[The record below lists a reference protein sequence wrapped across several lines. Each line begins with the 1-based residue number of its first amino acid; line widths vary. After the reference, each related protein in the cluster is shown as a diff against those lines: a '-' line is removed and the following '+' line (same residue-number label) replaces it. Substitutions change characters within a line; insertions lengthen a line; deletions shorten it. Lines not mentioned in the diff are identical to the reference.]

1 MLKSYILILIA
12 SLIFIPSEQ
21 KKKITFL
28 SGDSLVV
35 TADIYV
41 ANEDYPYIVLCHQ
54 EGSSRGEYNETAL
67 KFMKFNFNCLAVDL
81 RSGNNSNYVRNETAR
96 RAMQTFKPS
105 LFLDAEND
113 IEAAIE
119 YAYNLNNQNV
129 ILLGSSFSASLCM
142 MIGNRNPHVK
152 AVIAFSPGEYFGNDL
167 RLEAELDTFRV
178 PLFVTGTETELP
190 YIDKMLEKISSQEN
204 VTVYRPVTPP
214 GQHGSMALWED
225 NPTKDEYWL
234 ALLVFFNS
242 LKNI

>member
-1 MLKSYILILIA
+1 MLKSYILILIV
-12 SLIFIPSEQ
+12 SLILIPATQ

-28 SGDSLVV
+28 SRDSLEV
-35 TADIYV
+35 TADIYL
-41 ANEDYPYIVLCHQ
+41 AKADYPYLLLFHQ

-67 KFMKFNFNCLAVDL
+67 KFLKLNFNCLAVDL

-96 RAMQTFKPS
+96 KAMQTFKPS
-105 LFLDAEND
+105 LFLDAGND

-119 YAYNLNNQNV
+119 YAYNINNQNI
-129 ILLGSSFSASLCM
+129 ILIGSSFSASLCM
-142 MIGNRNPHVK
+142 VIGNRNPHVK
-152 AVIAFSPGEYFGNDL
+152 AVIAFSPGEYFGDNL
-167 RLEAELDTFRV
+167 RLEEELDTFRI

-190 YIDKMLEKISSQEN
+190 YIDRILQKISAQEN

-214 GQHGSMALWED
+214 GLHGSMALWD
-225 NPTKDEYWL
+225 NNPTKDEYWL

>member
-1 MLKSYILILIA
+1 MVKSYILILIA
-12 SLIFIPSEQ
+12 SLILIPATE

-28 SGDSLVV
+28 SRDSLEI
-35 TADIYV
+35 TADVYI
-41 ANEDYPYIVLCHQ
+41 ATEDYPYLILFHQ

-67 KFMKFNFNCLAVDL
+67 KFLKLNFNCLAVDL

-96 RAMQTFKPS
+96 KAMQTFKPS
-105 LFLDAEND
+105 RFLDAGND

-119 YAYNLNNQNV
+119 YAYNINNQNV
-129 ILLGSSFSASLCM
+129 ILVGSSYSASLCM
-142 MIGNRNPHVK
+142 VIGNRNPHVK

-167 RLEAELDTFRV
+167 RLEEELDTFRI
-178 PLFVTGTETELP
+178 PLFVTGTETELA
-190 YIDKMLEKISSQEN
+190 YIDRMLQKISAQEN
-204 VTVYRPVTPP
+204 VTIYRPVTPP
-214 GQHGSMALWED
+214 GQHGSMALWEN

>member
-12 SLIFIPSEQ
+12 SLILIPATQ

-28 SGDSLVV
+28 SRDSLEV
-35 TADIYV
+35 TADIYL
-41 ANEDYPYIVLCHQ
+41 AKADYPYLLLFHQ

-67 KFMKFNFNCLAVDL
+67 KFLKLNFNCLAVDL

-96 RAMQTFKPS
+96 KAMQTFKPS
-105 LFLDAEND
+105 LFLDAGND

-119 YAYNLNNQNV
+119 YAYNINNQNI
-129 ILLGSSFSASLCM
+129 ILIGSSFSASLCM
-142 MIGNRNPHVK
+142 VIGNRNPHVK
-152 AVIAFSPGEYFGNDL
+152 AVIAFSPGEYFGDNL
-167 RLEAELDTFRV
+167 RLEEELDTFRI

-190 YIDKMLEKISSQEN
+190 YIDRILQKISAQEN

-214 GQHGSMALWED
+214 GLHGSMALWD
-225 NPTKDEYWL
+225 NNPTKDEYWL